1 MQYSTKENIRPII
14 AISLL
19 TAACLVGDSMLYI
32 VLPTHWQEAGLS
44 SLWEVG
50 ILLSANRLVR
60 LPLNP
65 VVGWL
70 YNNISTRTGVLL
82 AAVLAVLTTLSY
94 GLLHNFWLLL
104 LARCVWGLAWTFLRL
119 GAYFTILKYSDDSNR
134 GHFMGTYNGLFR
146 LGSLIGM
153 LGGGLLADAYGL
165 TVTAAV
171 FAAITFICTPLIFIF
186 VPEHTISCQTPTDS
200 NWQQHI
206 LHNSSVQWALLTGLI
221 IAMVYQGMF
230 NSTLS
235 YLIKSHQSNSITIGT
250 SLIGAASLGGM
261 LQAIRWSWEPWIAP
275 WFGRLSDRTSRRAV
289 LCATLLSA
297 VILFVI
303 IPWSMPLPLWL
314 LLILILQLTA
324 TGSTTVADSIA
335 SDAAMISSKTI
346 TMTAYSFA
354 IDLGA
359 ALGPIIAY
367 SLGHFWGPYVAFRG
381 AAVVLL
387 FLLIH
392 WYRSPLPQLDR

>member
-1 MQYSTKENIRPII
+1 MPNSSTKENIRPII

-65 VVGWL
+65 IVGWL

-82 AAVLAVLTTLSY
+82 ASILAVLTTLSY
-94 GLLHNFWLLL
+94 GILQNFWLLL
-104 LARCVWGLAWTFLRL
+104 LSRCVWGLAWTFLRL
-119 GAYFTILKYSDDSNR
+119 GAYFTILNYSDDGNR

-153 LGGGLLADAYGL
+153 LGGGLLADSYGL
-165 TVTAAV
+165 TFTSAFFAAV
-171 FAAITFICTPLIFIF
+171 TFICIPLIFIF
-186 VPEHTISCQTPTDS
+186 VPSHTITCRTPQDS
-200 NWQQHI
+200 NWQQ
-206 LHNSSVQWALLTGLI
+206 LHNSSVKWALLTGLI

-235 YLIKSHQSNSITIGT
+235 YLIKSHESESITIGNI
-250 SLIGAASLGGM
+250 LIGAASLGGL
-261 LQAIRWSWEPWIAP
+261 LQAIRWGWEPWIAP
-275 WFGRLSDRTSRRAV
+275 WFGRLSDRTSGREPVLCVTLLIAV
-289 LCATLLSA
+289 L
-297 VILFVI
+297 LFLI
-303 IPWSMPLPLWL
+303 IPFPMSLPLWL
-314 LLILILQLTA
+314 LFLCLLQLTA
-324 TGSTTVADSIA
+324 TAATTVADAIA
-335 SDAAMISSKTI
+335 ADAAMSSAKAVI
-346 TMTAYSFA
+346 MTAYSFA

-367 SLGHFWGPYVAFRG
+367 SSGHLWGPYVAFRG
-381 AAVVLL
+381 AAAILLLLL
-387 FLLIH
+387 FY
-392 WYRSPLPQLDR
+392 WYRSFHSRN